1 MHLSEPG
8 SSEAG
13 ATLQER
19 NVIEFIRVYLQY
31 RKHHGTRYA
40 LQRAWGIA
48 FKQEQF

>member
-1 MHLSEPG
+1 MRVGASEVHPTRP
-8 SSEAG
+8 
-13 ATLQER
+13 TLQER